1 MSTRKPVQQRAISTV
16 EAIIE
21 AGFMAVAEHGMAGTT
36 TRHIANKAGIGVG
49 SLYEYFANKDEIY
62 AAMNRKLIEEVIG
75 VIKPLV
81 PQLIQM
87 DIAPAIRLMLHT
99 LGELLQRNNGR
110 YLQCARQGIQTQ
122 IKTDL
127 QPVSRVLVDLMMRY
141 VMQHPRYMRLQNMA
155 TMSYVFIYG
164 GMFTLMHYLNDP
176 NPPISYEA
184 LVDGLA
190 QMVAH
195 HADREL
201 QLLDDA
207 ATLHPSSGKQP

>member
-1 MSTRKPVQQRAISTV
+1 MPPRKPVQQRAIATV
-16 EAIIE
+16 DAIVE

-36 TRHIANKAGIGVG
+36 TRHIATLAGISVG
-49 SLYEYFANKDEIY
+49 SLYEYFTNKEEIY

-81 PQLIQM
+81 PQLVSM

-99 LGELLQRNNGR
+99 LGELLQRNDGR

-122 IKTDL
+122 MKTDL
-127 QPVSRVLVDLMMRY
+127 HPINRVLIDLMLQY
-141 VMQHPRYMRLQNMA
+141 VMRHPRYTRLQNLP
-155 TMSYVFIYG
+155 TMSYIFIHG
-164 GMFTLMHYLNDP
+164 GMFTLMHFLNDP
-176 NPPISYEA
+176 NPPITYEA

-195 HADREL
+195 HADHEL
-201 QLLDDA
+201 QLLGEA
-207 ATLHPSSGKQP
+207 